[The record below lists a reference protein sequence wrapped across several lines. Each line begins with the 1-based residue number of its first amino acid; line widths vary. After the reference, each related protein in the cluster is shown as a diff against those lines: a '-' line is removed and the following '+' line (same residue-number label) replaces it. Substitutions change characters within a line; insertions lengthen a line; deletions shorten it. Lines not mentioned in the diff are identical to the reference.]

1 MRKIQLTFTQ
11 EQVEHLQHLLMIIQ
25 MLGGMPKSILDKYD
39 LDGDKISGISTTINS
54 QIIYCVK

>member
-1 MRKIQLTFTQ
+1 MRTIQLQFTQ
-11 EQVEHLQHLLMIIQ
+11 EQVEHLQHLLMIIE

-39 LDGDKISGISTTINS
+39 IDGDKISGMRTTINS